1 MATGAAIGAGAQ
13 LLGGAVGGK
22 AAKKAASKAAEAEAR
37 SQQQML
43 ARLDNIKDPELR
55 QVIAQDPTL
64 VGLLDAENL
73 GDSAMEDISVDPRMR
88 ESQMQALAALSE
100 QGQSGFNAEDRAQL
114 GQLQRSEDARAQ
126 ADQKSIESQ
135 MAQRGNMDSGMA
147 LAMKLAAQQGSAQR
161 GMESAENL
169 AAQASAAKRNA
180 LMQAGQMAGNMGQQD
195 FSQQAQQAQA
205 RDVIDRFNTSNRQ
218 ATAASNLAAR
228 QSIAD
233 QKRATDIQNQQ
244 NYNQYEQAKFD
255 NAMGKASG
263 QNQITK
269 AQGQSQANA
278 ANQAGQGAANMW
290 SGLGNA
296 VASGVAAYNKASD
309 DDDDDKKNTNY
320 AYNYSPNSG
329 TKPV

>member
-1 MATGAAIGAGAQ
+1 MAEGAAIAAGAQ
-13 LLGGAVGGK
+13 LLGGAIGGKKASK
-22 AAKKAASKAAEAEAR
+22 AAKKSAEAEAR
-37 SQQQML
+37 AQQQML
-43 ARLDNIKDPELR
+43 ARLDNIQDPELK

-73 GDSAMEDISVDPRMR
+73 DPSAMENISTDPRLR
-88 ESQMQALAALSE
+88 ESQMQALEALRE

-114 GQLQRSEDARAQ
+114 GQMQRSEDARAQ

-135 MAQRGNMDSGMA
+135 MAQRGTMDSGMS

-161 GMESAENL
+161 GMESAEDL

-180 LMQAGQMAGNMGQQD
+180 LMQAGQLSSSIGQQD

-205 RDVIDRFNTSNRQ
+205 KDVIDRFNTTNRQ
-218 ATAASNLAAR
+218 SIAASNLAAR
-228 QSIAD
+228 QNLAD

-244 NYNQYEQAKFD
+244 NYNQYEQGKFS
-255 NAMGKASG
+255 NAMTKAGG
-263 QNQITK
+263 QNQITQ

-296 VASGVAAYNKASD
+296 IAGGITAYNKKD
-309 DDDDDKKNTNY
+309 
-320 AYNYSPNSG
+320 
-329 TKPV
+329 TK